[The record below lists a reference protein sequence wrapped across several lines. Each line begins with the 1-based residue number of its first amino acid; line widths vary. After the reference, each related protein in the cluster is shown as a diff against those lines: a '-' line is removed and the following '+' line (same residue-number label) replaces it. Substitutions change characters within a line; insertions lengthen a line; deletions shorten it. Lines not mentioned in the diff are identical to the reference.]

1 MAISGGR
8 TLMVY
13 LAADTANFKRNI
25 NQAETTASGFGS
37 KISSLGTSL
46 TNMLGPALLGAGI
59 AAGAMAVKFGVDG
72 VKAFM
77 EDEAAA
83 AKLATTLGNLGF
95 ADATASVEA
104 MIDAEQ
110 RLTGVTDTELRSSFD
125 RLIRSTHDVETAT
138 NALKLAEDI
147 AAGTGKSLESVA
159 NALGKA
165 YDGNTVGLGKLGIGL
180 DAATLKSGNMREI
193 TKALSETFAGQA
205 ETAAGTYQGQIKRL
219 TVGFGELQESFGRG
233 FLGALGNTAG
243 KTDELMTSM
252 KDLEPAIENVGTT
265 IATTFGSLVT
275 AANALV
281 DFQQKWEDL
290 AADDHGLGP
299 WAKAIGDTLYQRI
312 VGPLV
317 LAADLVDGLTG
328 SGITLAGSSRGG
340 PPTGARPNVTGGMAS
355 ASITREDPS
364 VMRANLAAQWADV
377 LDKLNPKLDEN
388 RNLSSGSAKATTSI
402 RDAMKAASDT
412 VTTAFQPA
420 LDVAQA
426 ALDGVKA
433 ASYAYAESL
442 KGAITGTVSLA
453 SAWAAAEAKAQPGEA
468 FAAEALTAFQKQIG
482 DATGFAKAIGNLA
495 AQPGVSQALIDQLVA
510 VGQAQGPI
518 AGTVLANEIVSSG
531 LVPELATQ
539 LQSLDIFAGAT
550 GEAVSAKFYDQGV
563 ISATQVLQGISDEIA
578 AQQKA
583 LKRLGKNIGEPIG
596 NQITEEISAA
606 IDRGIARAR
615 KAAADAEAAEFTRQT
630 AARATQ
636 TAVGQGITAIIRQTD
651 QRTGSIPAGVLK

>member
-1 MAISGGR
+1 
-8 TLMVY
+8 MVY
-13 LAADTANFKRNI
+13 LAADTANFKRNM

-72 VKAFM
+72 VQAFM

-95 ADATASVEA
+95 EDATTQVEA
-104 MIDAEQ
+104 MIDAQQ
-110 RLTGVTDTELRSSFD
+110 RLTGTADSQLRPAFD

-138 NALKLAEDI
+138 NALKLAENI

-159 NALGKA
+159 AALGKA

-243 KTDELMTSM
+243 KTDELMSSM
-252 KDLEPAIENVGTT
+252 KDLEPALEDVGST
-265 IATTFGSLVT
+265 IATTVGSLVT
-275 AANALV
+275 ATAAV
-281 DFQQKWEDL
+281 MDFQQAWKDL
-290 AADDHGLGP
+290 AASDQGLGP
-299 WAKAIGDTLYQRI
+299 WAKAIGDTLYAKL

-317 LAADLVDGLTG
+317 LAADLIDGLTG
-328 SGITLAGSSRGG
+328 SGITLAGNSRGG
-340 PPTGARPNVTGGMAS
+340 PPGGARPNVTGGMAS

-364 VMRANLAAQWADV
+364 VIRANLAAHWADV
-377 LDKLNPKLDEN
+377 LDKLNPKLEEN
-388 RNLSSGSAKATTSI
+388 LTASSGSAKATTSI

-412 VTTAFQPA
+412 VNTMFQPA

-426 ALDGVKA
+426 ALDAVKT

-442 KGAITGTVSLA
+442 KGAITGTISLA
-453 SAWAAAEAKAQPGEA
+453 SAWAAAEAKAEPGEA

-563 ISATQVLQGISDEIA
+563 ISATQVLQGISDEIV

-651 QRTGSIPAGVLK
+651 QRTGSIPAGVLR

>member
-13 LAADTANFKRNI
+13 LAADTANFKRNM

-37 KISSLGTSL
+37 KISSLGSSL

-110 RLTGVTDTELRSSFD
+110 RLTGVTDTELRTSFD

-180 DAATLKSGNMREI
+180 DAATLKSGNMKEI

-340 PPTGARPNVTGGMAS
+340 PPSGGMPNVIGGMAS

-364 VMRANLAAQWADV
+364 VIRANLAAHWADV

-388 RNLSSGSAKATTSI
+388 RVLSGGSAKATTSI

-412 VTTAFQPA
+412 VNTMFQPA

-426 ALDGVKA
+426 ALDAVKT

-651 QRTGSIPAGVLK
+651 QRTGSKPAGVLR

>member
-13 LAADTANFKRNI
+13 LAADTANFKRNM

-72 VKAFM
+72 VQAFM

-95 ADATASVEA
+95 EDATTQVEA
-104 MIDAEQ
+104 MIDAQQ
-110 RLTGVTDTELRSSFD
+110 RLTGTADSQLRPAFD

-138 NALKLAEDI
+138 NALKLAENI

-159 NALGKA
+159 AALGKA

-243 KTDELMTSM
+243 KTDELMSSM
-252 KDLEPAIENVGTT
+252 KDLEPALEDVGST
-265 IATTFGSLVT
+265 IATTVGSLVT
-275 AANALV
+275 ATAAV
-281 DFQQKWEDL
+281 MDFQQAWKDL
-290 AADDHGLGP
+290 AASDQGLGP
-299 WAKAIGDTLYQRI
+299 WAKAIGDTLYAKL

-317 LAADLVDGLTG
+317 LAADLIDGLTG
-328 SGITLAGSSRGG
+328 SGITLAGNSRGG
-340 PPTGARPNVTGGMAS
+340 PPGGARPNVTGGMAS

-364 VMRANLAAQWADV
+364 VIRANLAAHWADV
-377 LDKLNPKLDEN
+377 LDKLNPKLEEN
-388 RNLSSGSAKATTSI
+388 LTASSGSAKATTSI

-412 VTTAFQPA
+412 VNTMFQPA

-426 ALDGVKA
+426 ALDAVKT

-442 KGAITGTVSLA
+442 KGAITGTISLA
-453 SAWAAAEAKAQPGEA
+453 SAWAAAEAKAEPGEA

-563 ISATQVLQGISDEIA
+563 ISATQVLQGISDEIV

-651 QRTGSIPAGVLK
+651 QRTGSIPAGVLR